1 MVGSTQQLDTHIF
14 HLDSLPDLMPSN
26 SIGYIQTAGEA
37 GAMLAIC
44 LYYLPCQQ
52 VSSYVM

>member
-26 SIGYIQTAGEA
+26 SIGYIQTAEEA